1 MLSPV
6 LCAFSAGVASLA
18 VGFVLDTST
27 LRRVMGKCWWTWS
40 FPAVP
45 AQDVGFFWR
54 CWRWPWRGGQL
65 GNSEDAE
72 KPNKSYYDPR
82 KWLREVEFIMVAI
95 LTGEGSSQ
103 VQDLLLLDVTPLSM
117 GLETAGGVMTKLI
130 ERNTTIPTKKG
141 NVHDVR

>member
-18 VGFVLDTST
+18 VGLVLDTST
-27 LRRVMGKCWWTWS
+27 LLRVMGKSWWTWS
-40 FPAVP
+40 FPAAP

-82 KWLREVEFIMVAI
+82 KWLREVEFIVVERTLRSCVDHSNVNWPCSQHVCMKPPLAVIFALFCGR
-95 LTGEGSSQ
+95 LTHWTCGC
-103 VQDLLLLDVTPLSM
+103 
-117 GLETAGGVMTKLI
+117 I
-130 ERNTTIPTKKG
+130 
-141 NVHDVR
+141 H